1 MLAQQVTLD
10 LSKTDETVYALA
22 ASPQVA
28 EDGICFAACTSGIYR
43 SQDGGVSWHGL
54 RPAAEADE
62 SLAATAL
69 AVSPAFK
76 QDRSLFAAVKG
87 GILRSS
93 DAGDTW
99 FTAEFAAPPPLFS
112 QLTISP
118 DFLQDGMMLAGSMED
133 GVFSSDDRGVHWQP
147 WNFGLFD
154 LRVLSLAL
162 SPNLRDD
169 ETVFAGTETGLYR
182 STNGGRAWRVS
193 GFPDDRAPVLCL
205 ACVTAEKSGELR
217 VFVGTENHGLLQSSD
232 LGESWQRI
240 GQGVLGNTVNQLQ
253 AVRRSENAF
262 DLFALVDDGIMR
274 SVDAGRS
281 WQYSMKTDA
290 LPTAML
296 MPDAAENAA
305 LVGVLGKGIMRLQC

>member
-22 ASPQVA
+22 GSPQVA

-54 RPAAEADE
+54 RPTAAADE

-76 QDRSLFAAVKG
+76 QDRSLFVAVKG

-99 FTAEFAAPPPLFS
+99 FTAKFAAPPPLFS
-112 QLTISP
+112 ALAISP
-118 DFLQDGMMLAGSMED
+118 DFVHDGMMLAGSMED

-154 LRVLSLAL
+154 LRVLSLAP
-162 SPNLRDD
+162 SPSFQDD

-193 GFPDDRAPVLCL
+193 AFPDDRAPVLCV
-205 ACVTAEKSGELR
+205 ACVTAEETGELR
-217 VFVGTENHGLLQSSD
+217 VVAGTENHGLLQSSD

-240 GQGVLGNTVNQLQ
+240 GQGVIGNTVNQLQ
-253 AVRRSENAF
+253 AVRISDNAI

-281 WQYSMKTDA
+281 WQRSLKTDA

-296 MPDAAENAA
+296 MPDDAENAA
-305 LVGVLGKGIMRLQC
+305 IVGVLGKGIMRLHC

>member
-54 RPAAEADE
+54 RPTAAADE

-69 AVSPAFK
+69 AISPEFK
-76 QDRSLFAAVKG
+76 HDRSLFAAVKG

-99 FTAEFAAPPPLFS
+99 FTAKFAAPPPLFS
-112 QLTISP
+112 ALEISP
-118 DFLQDGMMLAGSMED
+118 DFVRDGMMLAGSMDD
-133 GVFSSDDRGVHWQP
+133 GVFSSDDRGVRWQP

-154 LRVLSLAL
+154 LRALSLAL
-162 SPNLRDD
+162 SPSFQDD

-182 STNGGRAWRVS
+182 STNGGRAWRAS
-193 GFPDDRAPVLCL
+193 AFPDDRAPVLCV
-205 ACVTAEKSGELR
+205 ACVTAEETGELR
-217 VFVGTENHGLLQSSD
+217 VLVGTENHGLLQSSD

-253 AVRRSENAF
+253 AVRRSDNAI

-281 WQYSMKTDA
+281 WQRSLKTDA

-296 MPDAAENAA
+296 QPDAAENAA
-305 LVGVLGKGIMRLQC
+305 IVGVLGKGIMRLHC

>member
-54 RPAAEADE
+54 RPTAAADE

-69 AVSPAFK
+69 AISPAFK

-99 FTAEFAAPPPLFS
+99 FTAGFAAPPPLFS

-118 DFLQDGMMLAGSMED
+118 GFLQDGMMLAGSMED

-193 GFPDDRAPVLCL
+193 AFPDDRAPVLCL
-205 ACVTAEKSGELR
+205 ACVTAEESGELR
-217 VFVGTENHGLLQSSD
+217 VLVGTENHGLLQSSD

-274 SVDAGRS
+274 SADAGRS
-281 WQYSMKTDA
+281 WQYSMTTDA

-305 LVGVLGKGIMRLQC
+305 LVGVLGKGIMRLRC